1 MEVPTNNLC
10 RYILD
15 FDGEAGFLFL
25 KEHKLFSGNSHAE
38 SEVLVFGIGDYVIC
52 SNKGVCEVEN
62 ITTLNISGVDRE
74 REYYILKPLYMA
86 GSTVYLP
93 VDSPK
98 ESMRKVLSREEA
110 EKLIEA
116 IPEIPLLVITNDR
129 LSEQAYKDCI
139 RTNDCEELVKLL
151 KTIYNRKQK
160 RIKAGR
166 KVTAVDAKYFHM
178 AEENLYGEL
187 AVALNISRKEVESYI
202 AEAIDSH

>member
-1 MEVPTNNLC
+1 M
-10 RYILD
+10 
-15 FDGEAGFLFL
+15 
-25 KEHKLFSGNSHAE
+25 
-38 SEVLVFGIGDYVIC
+38 FGIGDYVIC
-52 SNKGVCEVEN
+52 GNKGVCEVEN
-62 ITTLNISGVDRE
+62 ITTLNISGVDKE
-74 REYYILKPLYMA
+74 REYYILKPLYMS
-86 GSTVYLP
+86 GSTVYVP

-98 ESMRKVLSREEA
+98 ESMRKVLRREEA

-116 IPEIPLLVITNDR
+116 IPKIPLLVIANDK

-139 RTNDCEELVKLL
+139 RTNDCEDLVKLI
-151 KTIYNRKQK
+151 KTIYTRKQK

-202 AEAIDSH
+202 VEAIDGR

>member
-1 MEVPTNNLC
+1 M
-10 RYILD
+10 
-15 FDGEAGFLFL
+15 
-25 KEHKLFSGNSHAE
+25 
-38 SEVLVFGIGDYVIC
+38 FGIGDYVIC
-52 SNKGVCEVEN
+52 GNKGVCEVEN
-62 ITTLNISGVDRE
+62 ITTLNISGVDRG
-74 REYYILKPLYMA
+74 REYYILKPLYMS

-98 ESMRKVLSREEA
+98 ESMRKVLRREEA

-116 IPEIPLLVITNDR
+116 IPEIPLLVITNDK

-139 RTNDCEELVKLL
+139 RTNDCEDLVKLL
-151 KTIYNRKQK
+151 KTIYTRKQK

-187 AVALNISRKEVESYI
+187 AVSLNISR
-202 AEAIDSH
+202 